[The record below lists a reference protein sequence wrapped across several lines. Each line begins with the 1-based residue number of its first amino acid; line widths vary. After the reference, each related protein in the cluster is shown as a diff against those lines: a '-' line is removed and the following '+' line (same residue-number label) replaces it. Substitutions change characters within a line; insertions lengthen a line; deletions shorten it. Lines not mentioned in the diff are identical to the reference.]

1 MNAWGAVKFMV
12 LTVLQTTNGRLHPP
26 ALHWPFLLPAGRG
39 TAPPGRLFWAP
50 NPTRTLQGV
59 QTGSGAEPLCCATLK
74 ETSVLDALALVAATI
89 ATVACLVMLY
99 LAVLVVTLALRA
111 HARRTPASL
120 QDTDEPPGRSTDASQ
135 ASSSG
140 EPPCRE

>member
-1 MNAWGAVKFMV
+1 
-12 LTVLQTTNGRLHPP
+12 
-26 ALHWPFLLPAGRG
+26 
-39 TAPPGRLFWAP
+39 
-50 NPTRTLQGV
+50 
-59 QTGSGAEPLCCATLK
+59 
-74 ETSVLDALALVAATI
+74 VLDALALVAATI

-120 QDTDEPPGRSTDASQ
+120 QDTDEPRGRSTDASQ

-140 EPPCRE
+140 EPPSRE